1 MAEGEYNA
9 KVKLLQHLLILVFRD
24 IFIIPGFETEAYG
37 MRYLAF
43 ALPARP
49 QDGVYAPSAILNGF
63 ETGARTAVGGS
74 RSLESQ
80 RLLSQ
85 LTKSDVILS
94 NLVQEA
100 FIGRFRYA
108 ELQSLELLF
117 KCA

>member
-1 MAEGEYNA
+1 
-9 KVKLLQHLLILVFRD
+9 V
-24 IFIIPGFETEAYG
+24 
-37 MRYLAF
+37 RYLTF

-63 ETGARTAVGGS
+63 EIGGRTAVDGS

-85 LTKSDVILS
+85 LTESDVILS
-94 NLVQEA
+94 NLVQEV
-100 FIGRFRYA
+100 FIGIFRYA

>member
-1 MAEGEYNA
+1 MG
-9 KVKLLQHLLILVFRD
+9 
-24 IFIIPGFETEAYG
+24 
-37 MRYLAF
+37 YLAF

-63 ETGARTAVGGS
+63 EIGGRTAVGGS
-74 RSLESQ
+74 HGLESL

-94 NLVQEA
+94 NLVQEV

-108 ELQSLELLF
+108 ELQSLKLLF
-117 KCA
+117 KYA